1 MHKLVHVH
9 TPASGGGA
17 RCLLRPL
24 RRRATRGFT
33 LVEVLVSIVVLS
45 FGMLGIVGVQAFA
58 LQSNREARLQSQAVN
73 LARELAEMMRGNNQI
88 GIQSAAADNP
98 YLMAATSP
106 LAAATPS
113 YCLRVGNAA
122 TGCTATEDVASAE
135 MTDWLAR
142 VDSELPGA
150 RVTVCFDS
158 QPYDA
163 NGMPQWT
170 CTPGVAGTDEV
181 VVIKMGWTRQST
193 DRSKTGAAMLERASD
208 TGSRPNVLFPVTSG
222 NPMGAPT

>member
-1 MHKLVHVH
+1 M
-9 TPASGGGA
+9 
-17 RCLLRPL
+17 RPSAL
-24 RRRATRGFT
+24 PLSSSSRVRGFS
-33 LVEVLVSIVVLS
+33 LLEVLISVIMLS
-45 FGMLGIVGVQAFA
+45 FGVLGMVGLQAAA
-58 LQSNREARLQSQAVN
+58 LKSNRDARLQSEALG

-88 GIQSAAADNP
+88 GIKSAAADNP
-98 YLMAATSP
+98 YLLAATSP
-106 LAAATPS
+106 LAVATPS

-122 TGCTATEDVASAE
+122 TGCTATKDVASAE

-222 NPMGAPT
+222 NPLGAPT

>member
-1 MHKLVHVH
+1 M
-9 TPASGGGA
+9 
-17 RCLLRPL
+17 
-24 RRRATRGFT
+24 
-33 LVEVLVSIVVLS
+33 EVLVSIVVLS

-58 LQSNREARLQSQAVN
+58 LQSNREARLQSHAVN

-88 GIQSAAADNP
+88 GIKSAAADNP
-98 YLMAATSP
+98 YLLAATSP
-106 LAAATPS
+106 LAVATPS

-122 TGCTATEDVASAE
+122 TGCTAPKDVASAE

-163 NGMPQWT
+163 NGLPQWA

>member
-1 MHKLVHVH
+1 M
-9 TPASGGGA
+9 
-17 RCLLRPL
+17 
-24 RRRATRGFT
+24 
-33 LVEVLVSIVVLS
+33 EVLVSIVVLS

-106 LAAATPS
+106 LAVATPS

-122 TGCTATEDVASAE
+122 TGCTATKDVASAE

-208 TGSRPNVLFPVTSG
+208 AGSRPNVLFPVTSG
-222 NPMGAPT
+222 NPLGAPT